1 MGEAFDGGGG
11 RPGWAKGL
19 SWAITQKEA
28 ITVERKQ
35 RKALG
40 SEDIELDRRVD
51 HN

>member
-1 MGEAFDGGGG
+1 DGGGG

-19 SWAITQKEA
+19 SWAMAQKEA
-28 ITVERKQ
+28 RAVARKQ

-40 SEDIELDRRVD
+40 SEGIELDGRVD